1 MFPLKPSR
9 SVFLSLLG
17 DNTCLLL
24 CHVLQSS
31 RLPSC
36 FNLLC
41 PLVSLT
47 CWTRPVCVPLLLSL
61 FILSCF
67 IIALDSVWHSHTIC
81 IHSESS
87 RNTVK
92 VLVRNSVCNW
102 NGFTVWKHLTSV
114 YCLAFSLLDANNSR
128 DEFMCFWKCLE
139 NYFTGLWNVNLGH
152 LAAYGGWLQ

>member
-1 MFPLKPSR
+1 MI

-24 CHVLQSS
+24 CHMLQSS

-36 FNLLC
+36 FNLPC

-47 CWTRPVCVPLLLSL
+47 RWTRPVCVPVLLSV

-67 IIALDSVWHSHTIC
+67 IMALDSVWHSPTIC
-81 IHSESS
+81 IPTENS

-114 YCLAFSLLDANNSR
+114 YSLAFSLLDANNNR
-128 DEFMCFWKCLE
+128 DEFMWFWKCLE
-139 NYFTGLWNVNLGH
+139 NCFTGPWNVNPGH
-152 LAAYGGWLQ
+152 LAAYGRGLQ